1 MGNFRDRGPLN
12 RGVSGMFG
20 NYFGNL
26 GEDMVRKAN
35 QSYIVRFA
43 HGLWLLIVI
52 YNGESSPVTFLAARA
67 K

>member
-1 MGNFRDRGPLN
+1 
-12 RGVSGMFG
+12 MFG